1 MANHWNSRG
10 DDRRCTAILDKP
22 PASHIG
28 EPTELIFIDDNGEW
42 PGMRPRG
49 GAGRMTRTRY
59 PFRQADIVRAVNVVR
74 HDFHDEWN

>member
-1 MANHWNSRG
+1 M
-10 DDRRCTAILDKP
+10 
-22 PASHIG
+22 
-28 EPTELIFIDDNGEW
+28 IFIDDNGEW